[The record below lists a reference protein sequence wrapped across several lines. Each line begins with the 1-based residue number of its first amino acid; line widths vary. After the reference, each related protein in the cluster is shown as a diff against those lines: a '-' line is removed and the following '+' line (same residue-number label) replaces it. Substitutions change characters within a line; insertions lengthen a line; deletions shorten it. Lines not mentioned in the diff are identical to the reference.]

1 MARTNRNYE
10 SIYDGNAARKVAVRE
25 TPEVQERRQRRNNV
39 VALTEKELRASRRK
53 AVNPMKTAAT
63 LVAVV
68 IGFVMVAG
76 VVAGQVQLTE
86 LTQEIETAQTE
97 LQQLQSVQIQLE
109 MEAAGSANSAEIEE
123 YAKSVLGMTKIT
135 NDQVTYIS
143 LAGEDQGV
151 VTEANNGN
159 GIFARLWHSIS
170 TWLA

>member
-1 MARTNRNYE
+1 MARTNRHYE

-25 TPEVQERRQRRNNV
+25 NHEAVERRQHRNNV
-39 VALTEKELRASRRK
+39 VTLTDKELRASRRQAIK
-53 AVNPMKTAAT
+53 PMKTMAT

-86 LTQEIETAQTE
+86 LTQEIETAQTQLE
-97 LQQLQSVQIQLE
+97 QLQSVQIQLE
-109 MEAAGSANSAEIEE
+109 MEAAGSANSTEIEE
-123 YAKSVLGMTKIT
+123 YAKSVLGMAKIS

-151 VTEANNGN
+151 VSSASDSGF
-159 GIFARLWHSIS
+159 FARLWHSVS
-170 TWLA
+170 SWLA